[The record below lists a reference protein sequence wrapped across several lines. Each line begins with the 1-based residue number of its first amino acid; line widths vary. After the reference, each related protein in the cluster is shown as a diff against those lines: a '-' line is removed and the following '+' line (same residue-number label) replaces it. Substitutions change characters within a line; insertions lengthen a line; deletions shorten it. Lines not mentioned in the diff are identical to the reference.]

1 MNANSSSN
9 TISSTPPFPELG
21 SILSGRYFCLGRLGR
36 GTFCSI
42 HQCIDLSHHH
52 TIPFNEKKEKTSKSH
67 LVAAKVELTQFSN
80 SGVVDGEATILS
92 HLSTHLPSQSV
103 PAYHDHVKIG
113 DLSAIVMEY
122 LPGEDMHQLR
132 ERHCTLLTQMHQEE
146 QQKQKLEILKNNKNS
161 NDSQSASTST
171 SPPIS
176 STKCRVNLQDA
187 VYLTAD
193 CMIPLL
199 QQMHHAGVIH
209 RDVKPNNCVRT
220 GTTEKDKKFKMV
232 DFGLSKSF
240 VVPITSSLAD
250 LDYPW
255 TSLRPWHNMSSS
267 SNSNNFNH
275 PNSCK
280 DEKPCLR
287 KERPTADFRGTSM
300 YASLR
305 VHQSNDYGRRD
316 DIWGLLYVF
325 CDLVSGGL
333 PWMKQA
339 GERDREMCKKM
350 KEFVHGEGNELMQP
364 EDIRSPKMDEDGNVS
379 EPEEGEEIIYR
390 DHIEDLLKGAAHH
403 LAKQKKKLNPN
414 IIVPPPLAMSADG
427 RRVEHLRK
435 AFQHVSKLSFQD
447 EPDYAFIQKCLYGFL
462 PSKDDPQNV
471 RDEDA
476 QLPEI
481 DWNMS
486 SSSRTNRSQ
495 NSVSKLS
502 NSSHSESTLT
512 TEAMDRIWPQRY
524 TTKDDSVSQPD
535 AVTPLLLEDA
545 EQERLTQQAQS
556 TANSNNS
563 NNSSSN
569 SNSSPT
575 GSEHSLPM
583 PLQFY
588 LAQVEYNAR
597 NASSI
602 PKPMALNHWMQLGF
616 SILFLKWSM
625 KYEKGRRN
633 DGDGYRREEF
643 IKVLKRCMEA
653 AVPFQKFQSPEYF
666 DFEYNCN
673 LSTLSNTSLKNKGDK
688 GEDISV
694 EYDSKR
700 RRLSAVS
707 VIWCGLRGALEQEE
721 EKKFAPP
728 PAISFSGAMTNSS

>member
-1 MNANSSSN
+1 MNTNSVANINSN
-9 TISSTPPFPELG
+9 PLSNTPPFPEPG
-21 SILSGRYFCLGRLGR
+21 SLLSDQYFCLGRLGR

-42 HQCIDLSHHH
+42 HQCIDLSYHH
-52 TIPFNEKKEKTSKSH
+52 TTNSNKPNSH

-92 HLSTHLPSQSV
+92 HLSTHLPTKSV
-103 PAYHDHVKIG
+103 PIYHDHVKLG
-113 DLSAIVMEY
+113 GLSAIVMEY

-132 ERHCTLLTQMHQEE
+132 ERHCTLLTQMHQQE
-146 QQKQKLEILKNNKNS
+146 QQKQKLEMQKKNKNNS
-161 NDSQSASTST
+161 DASGTGSAT

-220 GTTEKDKKFKMV
+220 GTAENDKKFKMV

-240 VVPITSSLAD
+240 VVPSSSSLAD
-250 LDYPW
+250 PEHPW
-255 TSLRPWHNMSSS
+255 SPQRPWYNMSSS
-267 SNSNNFNH
+267 ANSGNINNSNTV
-275 PNSCK
+275 K

-287 KERPTADFRGTSM
+287 KERTTADFRGTSM

-305 VHQSNDYGRRD
+305 VHQSHDYGRRD

-350 KEFVHGEGNELMQP
+350 KEYVHGEGNELMQP
-364 EDIRSPKMDEDGNVS
+364 QDIKNPKLDKDGNVS
-379 EPEEGEEIIYR
+379 EPEEGEEVLYK

-403 LAKQKKKLNPN
+403 LVKQRKKTNSN
-414 IIVPPPLAMSADG
+414 IVIPPPLAISLDG
-427 RRVEHLRK
+427 RRVESLRK
-435 AFQHVSKLSFQD
+435 AFEHVSNLTFQD
-447 EPDYAFIQKCLYGFL
+447 EPDYAFVQKCLYGFL
-462 PSKDDPQNV
+462 PSKDDPENV
-471 RDEDA
+471 KNEDA
-476 QLPEI
+476 MLPPI

-486 SSSRTNRSQ
+486 PTTRTPKTTQSSNLKLNNLSSS
-495 NSVSKLS
+495 
-502 NSSHSESTLT
+502 ELT
-512 TEAMDRIWPQRY
+512 DMEVVMERIWPQQY
-524 TTKDDSVSQPD
+524 ITKDNSISTIDD
-535 AVTPLLLEDA
+535 ITPALLEEA
-545 EQERLTQQAQS
+545 EQQCILQQAQS
-556 TANSNNS
+556 TTNPSNSNNA
-563 NNSSSN
+563 SN

-575 GSEHSLPM
+575 APEQNLPIS
-583 PLQFY
+583 LQFRV
-588 LAQVEYNAR
+588 AQVEYNAR
-597 NASSI
+597 NASTIS
-602 PKPMALNHWMQLGF
+602 KPMALNHWMQLGF

-633 DGDGYRREEF
+633 EDDGYRREEYV
-643 IKVLKRCMEA
+643 KVLKRCMDA
-653 AVPFQKFQSPEYF
+653 AVPFDKFQSPEYF
-666 DFEYNCN
+666 DFDYNA
-673 LSTLSNTSLKNKGDK
+673 TLLTISDALKKECKNG
-688 GEDISV
+688 GVTLEQAR
-694 EYDSKR
+694 KR

-707 VIWCGLRGALEQEE
+707 IIWCGLRGALEQEE

-728 PAISFSGAMTNSS
+728 PAISFSGPMTKSS